1 MVSIVTSAS
10 RQQSHCLPCNHVTM
24 SPWETTQLS
33 VPVYGGVDGL
43 GGGAGPDD
51 VMKLDTTRRGSNR
64 MGDEDGRRYNDQVLT
79 CGPLDPNLTP
89 RHEDEKRRLS
99 QTPWVTNARALAD
112 ARAQKPARSSY
123 CSEINEHRRD
133 QAWISV

>member
-1 MVSIVTSAS
+1 MSA
-10 RQQSHCLPCNHVTM
+10 V
-24 SPWETTQLS
+24 WAE
-33 VPVYGGVDGL
+33 GV
-43 GGGAGPDD
+43 GPDD